1 MQQVRQGDHTVRHQR
16 LSWTPRAK
24 QRPRTAFKGGNYRTF
39 TPRET
44 VDAERALG
52 AQWVGPPMEGPIEVY
67 IVMSDTDVDITV
79 AHCHAPESPK
89 LRRGDIDNYCK
100 LILDALNGV
109 AWVDD
114 RQIASIYVRKS

>member
-1 MQQVRQGDHTVRHQR
+1 MRHQR
-16 LSWTPRAK
+16 LIWTPRAK
-24 QRPRTAFKGGNYRTF
+24 QRPRTAFKGGSYRTF

-44 VDAERALG
+44 KDAEAALG

-67 IVMSDTDVDITV
+67 IVMSDHEVDVTV
-79 AHCHAPESPK
+79 SHTHAPESPK

-100 LILDALNGV
+100 LILDALNGI

-114 RQIASIYVRKS
+114 RQIASIYVRKT